1 MLRGKIKENIM
12 NDNYQI
18 EKEFFRPK
26 EAAEF
31 LSIGL
36 STLWLHIKNNKIKTL
51 KPSPK
56 TTIISREEL
65 LSFLNSHVL

>member
-1 MLRGKIKENIM
+1 MKNQM
-12 NDNYQI
+12 

-26 EAAEF
+26 EAAQF
-31 LSIGL
+31 LCIGL